1 MRVVVVGTAL
11 IGMSSSAAAQALDV
25 QPPDPREI
33 IVHGRRSEQ
42 FRIPKELRT
51 LPAEQNES
59 WRNPANLNVECHAVG
74 PRGCGPPLMKIFT
87 VGGDGKTQIGDKKP
101 ED

>member
-1 MRVVVVGTAL
+1 MRFIVVGTAL
-11 IGMSSSAAAQALDV
+11 LAISSSAAALDV
-25 QPPDPREI
+25 HPMDPREI

-51 LPAEQNES
+51 LPAEQSER
-59 WRNPANLNVECHAVG
+59 WRNPANRNVECHAVG
-74 PRGCGPPLMKIFT
+74 PRGCGPPLMRIFT
-87 VGGDGKTQIGDKKP
+87 VGADGKTQIGEKKP